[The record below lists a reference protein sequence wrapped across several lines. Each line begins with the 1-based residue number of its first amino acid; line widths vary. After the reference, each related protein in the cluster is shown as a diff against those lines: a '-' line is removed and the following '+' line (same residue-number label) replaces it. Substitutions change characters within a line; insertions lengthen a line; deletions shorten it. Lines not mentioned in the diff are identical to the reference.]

1 MRRILLSLALVPALA
16 AALPPAPALAQYG
29 AFGQNK
35 IQYRHFDWHVL
46 RGAHVD
52 LYFYPA
58 EEELARVALAYAEQ
72 SYQVLSFRF
81 RHAVTTRIPLI
92 VYASHQDFEQTNVL
106 PFVPPE
112 GLLGVTEF
120 LKDRVAVPFTG
131 SYADFRHSLRHE
143 MVHVF
148 QIATLTLTYT
158 LYPRQHTLDMPLWWS
173 EGLAEY
179 WSAGEDSRDN
189 MILRD
194 LTVESRLPTIEQLG
208 RASGGIVYP
217 LGGTLVRYL
226 ATRYGD
232 WRIVRMYEDAWKYGD
247 FGEALRGVFGRTMD
261 ELTAEWQYDMRR
273 RFYPTIT
280 AQRPLELDARRIANL
295 AVKPTVWTSPLDT
308 VPQVLY
314 LSPRTG
320 YTDIYAVPLTGGRAR
335 TVVEGERTPEFES
348 FHIFES
354 RLDVSP
360 RGVVV
365 FASKFQDR
373 DALFFWDLDGQR
385 IVGRYQF
392 PDLVSILSP
401 GWSPDGSEVVFSG
414 LSLSG
419 YSDLYVLHVAT
430 GTLERLTADRYQDL
444 DPSFSPDGREI
455 VFASDRTPFGV
466 SGAQNLFIM
475 DLATRSVRYL
485 TYGDWR
491 DENPRWSAAT
501 GRISFTSD
509 RQGGFDVY
517 AVDTTGAGRRET
529 AVPGGAFDPQWVPS
543 AHRYVVAG
551 FEHLTFAIYSVAP
564 QPDSGSGAGAAD
576 AVALAAERAPAAWSW
591 VELSDSTA
599 ESAATAPYREKYT
612 LDFAAGGAVYSPGY
626 VSAQGAM
633 FLLSDM
639 LSDHQF
645 YLSLISFQEGT
656 GFGSLL
662 DNLNASALYLN
673 QSRRLNWGL
682 GAFRTRGLF
691 YTSDLN
697 EVFEESSYGGLVE
710 LRYPLS
716 RFSRIES
723 QFQLAYSDRT
733 DFTLATDPFTAG
745 FPHRRGLVTSSY
757 VSLVHDNSLWVE
769 TGPIDGSYSQL
780 TAGVVTDLQNARL
793 DSWLVSADLRHY
805 FRTTLHSA
813 LAARAFAFY
822 AGGER
827 PERVTI
833 GGSWALRGYPEY
845 SYLAGNRALMGNL
858 EWRFPLTNY
867 LSIGSPIG
875 EIRFPGVQG
884 ALFTDL
890 GRAWSALATER
901 GWLGSYGLG
910 LRMSLFG
917 PLILRL
923 DMGRRYGI
931 GNTDAYSLPGNY
943 PVTGRGNGFVALWF
957 GFDY

>member
-1 MRRILLSLALVPALA
+1 MRRALLPLALA
-16 AALPPAPALAQYG
+16 AALAAAFPPAPARAQYG

-46 RGAHVD
+46 RGPHVD

-58 EEELARVALAYAEQ
+58 EEELARVALAWAEQ
-72 SYQVLSFRF
+72 SYQVLTFRF

-143 MVHVF
+143 LVHVF

-179 WSAGEDSRDN
+179 WSAGEDSRDD

-217 LGGTLVRYL
+217 LGGTLVRFL
-226 ATRYGD
+226 ATKYGD

-247 FGEALRGVFGRTMD
+247 FGEALRGVFGRTQA

-273 RFYPTIT
+273 RFYPTVT
-280 AQRPLELDARRIANL
+280 AQRPLELDARQIANL
-295 AVKPTVWTSPLDT
+295 AVKPAVWTDPHDSASE
-308 VPQVLY
+308 VLY

-320 YTDIYAVPLTGGRAR
+320 YTDIYAVPLAGGHAR

-348 FHIFES
+348 FHLFDS

-373 DALFFWDLDGQR
+373 DALFFWDLAAQR
-385 IVGRYQF
+385 TVGRYQF

-401 GWSPDGSEVVFSG
+401 SWSPDGSEVVFSG

-419 YSDLYVLHVAT
+419 FSDLYLLHLGT
-430 GTLERLTADRYQDL
+430 GELERLTADHYQDL
-444 DPSFSPDGREI
+444 DPSFSPDGGRI

-466 SGAQNLFIM
+466 TGALNLFVM

-491 DENPRWSAAT
+491 DEGPRWSAAT
-501 GRISFTSD
+501 GRITFTSD
-509 RQGGFDVY
+509 RLGSFDVY
-517 AVDTTGAGRRET
+517 TVDSTGAGRRET
-529 AVPGGAFDPQWVPS
+529 AVPGGAFDAEWVP
-543 AHRYVVAG
+543 AARRYVVAG

-564 QPDSGSGAGAAD
+564 LPDTGGAAVT
-576 AVALAAERAPAAWSW
+576 VALAAHPAPAAWPW
-591 VELSDSTA
+591 PELSDSTA
-599 ESAATAPYREKYT
+599 EAAATARYREHYT

-626 VSAQGAM
+626 ISEQGAV

-639 LSDHQF
+639 LSDHQVYVSAF
-645 YLSLISFQEGT
+645 SFQEGSSL
-656 GFGSLL
+656 GSLVN
-662 DNLNASALYLN
+662 NLNASALYLD

-697 EVFEESSYGGLVE
+697 QVFEESSYGGLVM

-716 RFSRIES
+716 RFELVES

-733 DFTLATDPFTAG
+733 DFTVATDPFTAG
-745 FPHRRGLVTSSY
+745 FPRRRGLVTSSY
-757 VSLVHDNSLWVE
+757 LSLVHDNSLWVE

-793 DSWLVSADLRHY
+793 DSWLLSADLRHY
-805 FRTTLHSA
+805 FRTSLHSA
-813 LAARAFAFY
+813 FAARAFAFY
-822 AGGER
+822 SGGER

-845 SYLAGNRALMGNL
+845 SYLAGDRALMGNL
-858 EWRFPLTNY
+858 EWRFPLTDY

-890 GRAWSALATER
+890 GRAWSELATER
-901 GWLGSYGLG
+901 GWLGSYGVG

-917 PLILRL
+917 PLIVRL
-923 DMGRRYGI
+923 DMGWRYGI
-931 GNTDAYSLPGNY
+931 GDVGSYSLPGNY
-943 PVTGRGNGFVALWF
+943 PVNTRGNGFVALWF
-957 GFDY
+957 GYDY